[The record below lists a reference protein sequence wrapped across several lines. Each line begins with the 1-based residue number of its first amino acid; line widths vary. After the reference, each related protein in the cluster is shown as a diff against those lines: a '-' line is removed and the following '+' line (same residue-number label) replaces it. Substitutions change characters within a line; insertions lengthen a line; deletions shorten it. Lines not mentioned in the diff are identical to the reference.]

1 VVATL
6 LLGRFHH
13 ARRALIRV
21 AQHPRIR
28 YNFAGSVVTES
39 DPKISH
45 GRKRWELDREGW
57 ETLLSA
63 LAPDRDL
70 AGQKYEELRRRLTDL
85 FAWERCGLPD
95 QLADE
100 ALNRLARKLTEGVA
114 IPHLDR
120 YAFGIARFL
129 IQEDLRARRNRDAA
143 LREFPMSTPE
153 GRSENMVSALEEC
166 LGGLPDGNR
175 RLIERYYAE
184 DRAALA
190 GEFGISVNAL
200 RNRAMRIREEL
211 FQCVSRKCDDA

>member
-1 VVATL
+1 MGYSRSRDRRVHEQVLRASPATASGTGGRSPGRAACDDEGPPVVATL

-70 AGQKYEELRRRLTDL
+70 AGQKY
-85 FAWERCGLPD
+85 
-95 QLADE
+95 
-100 ALNRLARKLTEGVA
+100 
-114 IPHLDR
+114 
-120 YAFGIARFL
+120 
-129 IQEDLRARRNRDAA
+129 
-143 LREFPMSTPE
+143 
-153 GRSENMVSALEEC
+153 
-166 LGGLPDGNR
+166 
-175 RLIERYYAE
+175 
-184 DRAALA
+184 
-190 GEFGISVNAL
+190 
-200 RNRAMRIREEL
+200 
-211 FQCVSRKCDDA
+211 

>member
-1 VVATL
+1 MA
-6 LLGRFHH
+6 
-13 ARRALIRV
+13 
-21 AQHPRIR
+21 
-28 YNFAGSVVTES
+28 ES
-39 DPKISH
+39 DRQISP

-57 ETLLSA
+57 ETLLTA

-70 AGQKYEELRRRLTDL
+70 AGHKYEELRRRLTDL
-85 FAWERCGLPD
+85 FAWERCSLPD

-129 IQEDLRARRNRDAA
+129 IQEDLRARRGRQTA
-143 LREFPMSTPE
+143 LREFPNRMQP
-153 GRSENMVSALEEC
+153 GRPARTVAALEEC
-166 LGGLPDGNR
+166 MAALADANR
-175 RLIERYYAE
+175 GLIERYYNE
-184 DRAALA
+184 DRGVLAL
-190 GEFGISVNAL
+190 ELGISVNAL

>member
-1 VVATL
+1 M
-6 LLGRFHH
+6 R
-13 ARRALIRV
+13 
-21 AQHPRIR
+21 
-28 YNFAGSVVTES
+28 ED

-57 ETLLSA
+57 QALMAA
-63 LAPDRDL
+63 LAPDLDL

-85 FAWERCGLPD
+85 FAWERCTLPD

-100 ALNRLARKLTEGVA
+100 ALNRLARKLTEGIV

-129 IQEDLRARRNRDAA
+129 IQEDLRARLTNQAA
-143 LREFPMSTPE
+143 LREFSNQKPTGRRESTAI
-153 GRSENMVSALEEC
+153 ALEEC
-166 LGGLPDGNR
+166 LAGLPAANR

-184 DRAALA
+184 DRTGLA
-190 GEFGISVNAL
+190 REFGISVNAL

-211 FQCVSRKCDDA
+211 FQCVSRKCDDT